1 MENSLTIQTVLKQRN
16 SYNLA
21 IPFVESVQVN
31 PYFKLSVS
39 LLQVDTT
46 EQAAQIFKVG
56 SKSLGNNRWEDLFSL
71 TKPFLQ
77 RLATEAGIQ
86 FAPGAGD
93 VVKMDENTWKASAFG
108 ALRLPDGSVRTS
120 NNFKVIDLLTEERK
134 YRLSYE
140 EKAAHGIADYK
151 AAKAASERYSGE
163 WIDTG
168 QKNDKG
174 YPIKIFVITEEDMG
188 KYIEQSLLDAMA
200 QLRANA
206 PQKAATGAIL
216 RVIRDLTGVKG
227 TYTLE
232 ELKKP
237 FAVARMSFSP
247 DYNDPAV
254 KQMMLQQCMQS
265 VGNLFGNVQPV
276 VQTISIPQVADE
288 EDEVDMPVDV
298 EEAESPRAELA
309 LHPQNRQ
316 SIHTELPQG
325 AGREME
331 EDRTLDFRCDKC
343 NDVIP
348 QKVWDY
354 SVEHYGRPLCY
365 KCQKIVRNER
375 R

>member
-1 MENSLTIQTVLKQRN
+1 MENSLTIQKVLNQRN
-16 SYNLA
+16 DYNLA

-31 PYFKLSVS
+31 PYYKLSVS
-39 LLQVDTT
+39 LLHVDTS

-56 SKSLGNNRWEDLFSL
+56 SRNIGKDQWEELFSL

-151 AAKAASERYSGE
+151 AAKAASDRYSGE
-163 WIDTG
+163 WRDTG
-168 QKNDKG
+168 QKNEKG
-174 YPIKIFVITEEDMG
+174 YPVKIFVVAEEDRG

-276 VQTISIPQVADE
+276 TQTISIPQMVDDEDVDIPAEPVAPDPEPQVERPVRHADE
-288 EDEVDMPVDV
+288 NTGPKEV
-298 EEAESPRAELA
+298 
-309 LHPQNRQ
+309 
-316 SIHTELPQG
+316 
-325 AGREME
+325 ME
-331 EDRTLDFRCDKC
+331 EDRSRDFCCDKC
-343 NDVIP
+343 GDVIP

-354 SVEHYGRPLCY
+354 SYENFGRPLCY
-365 KCQKIVRNER
+365 KCQRIVKKEQGGR